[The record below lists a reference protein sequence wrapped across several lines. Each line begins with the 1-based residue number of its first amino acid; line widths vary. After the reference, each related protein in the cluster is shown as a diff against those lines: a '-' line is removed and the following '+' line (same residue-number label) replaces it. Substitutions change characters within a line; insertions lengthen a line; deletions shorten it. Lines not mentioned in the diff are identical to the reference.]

1 MVTKNRRI
9 AFVTLPRSVSA
20 RLVLQGVARFVAQH
34 PGMHLSAVGHPAFG
48 FLQDET
54 SFYGDGVIGMFR
66 EASEAE
72 PFLQRGLAVVGVGS
86 IIGKLRPWVHVN
98 DEQVGRLA
106 AEELLGGHLAAYAS
120 VSVALTPGTTKWQ
133 DGKWWVQAAGTPAA
147 SSRRHGFH
155 EALRRR
161 RLESI
166 PVDLACEP
174 FLTAS
179 TREGALTMFGARL
192 KELPRPLGIFCDS
205 DLAALLTLEACRRAG
220 LLVPRDVL
228 VVGSGND
235 ELLCGS
241 SVPTLTSVDFGGDRL
256 GWEAARLLI
265 DILDGKAST
274 DSEIRVDPVSVIR
287 RQSTARE
294 VVSPQAS
301 KVAAA
306 IAYMQRNLQLSINI
320 DAVARHLGL
329 TRRSLEMHFNKH
341 RGCSP
346 AVEFARIRMEQ
357 AKTLLADTDMTTK
370 EIAFSCGFH
379 DVKRLFRTFKRE
391 IGQTPR
397 EYRLQQQAAKR
408 NQEKK
413 G

>member
-1 MVTKNRRI
+1 MSVKTRRI

-20 RLVLQGVARFVAQH
+20 RLVLQGVARFVGQH

-48 FLQDET
+48 FLPED
-54 SFYGDGVIGMFR
+54 SDFYGDGVIGMFR

-72 PFLQRGLAVVGVGS
+72 PFLKRGLAVVGVGS
-86 IIGKLRPWVHVN
+86 IAGKFRPWVHVN
-98 DEQVGRLA
+98 DDQVGRLA
-106 AEELLGGHLAAYAS
+106 AEELLAGHLASYAS
-120 VSVALTPGTTKWQ
+120 VSVALTPGSTKWQ

-147 SSRRHGFH
+147 TSRRHGFH

-161 RLESI
+161 RLETVSI
-166 PVDLACEP
+166 DLACEP
-174 FLTAS
+174 FLAAAS
-179 TREGALTMFGARL
+179 REGAIAAFGARL
-192 KELPRPLGIFCDS
+192 KELSRPLGVFCDS
-205 DLAALLTLEACRRAG
+205 DLAALLTLEACRRVG
-220 LLVPRDVL
+220 LVVPRDVL

-235 ELLCGS
+235 ELLCNGV
-241 SVPTLTSVDFGGDRL
+241 VPTLTSVDFGGDRL

-265 DILDGKAST
+265 DILDGKST
-274 DSEIRVDPVSVIR
+274 ADSEVKVDPVGVVR
-287 RQSTARE
+287 RTSTTRE

-346 AVEFARIRMEQ
+346 AIEFARIRMER

-391 IGQTPR
+391 IGLTPR
-397 EYRLQQQAAKR
+397 EFRIQQQTLKR
-408 NQEKK
+408 DQEKK
-413 G
+413 A

>member
-1 MVTKNRRI
+1 M
-9 AFVTLPRSVSA
+9 
-20 RLVLQGVARFVAQH
+20 
-34 PGMHLSAVGHPAFG
+34 
-48 FLQDET
+48 
-54 SFYGDGVIGMFR
+54 
-66 EASEAE
+66 
-72 PFLQRGLAVVGVGS
+72 
-86 IIGKLRPWVHVN
+86 
-98 DEQVGRLA
+98 A

-120 VSVALTPGTTKWQ
+120 ISVALTPGSTKWQ

-147 SSRRHGFH
+147 MARRHGFH

-161 RLESI
+161 RLETI
-166 PVDLACEP
+166 PIDLACEP
-174 FLTAS
+174 FLAS
-179 TREGALTMFGARL
+179 SSRDAAIMAFGARL
-192 KELPRPLGIFCDS
+192 KELPRPLGVFCDS
-205 DLAALLTLEACRRAG
+205 DLAALLTLEGCRRAG
-220 LLVPRDVL
+220 LVVPRDVL

-235 ELLCGS
+235 ELLCTG

-256 GWEAARLLI
+256 GWEAARLLV
-265 DILDGKAST
+265 DILDGKATT
-274 DSEIRVDPVSVIR
+274 DSEVKVDPVSVIR

-329 TRRSLEMHFNKH
+329 TRRSLEMHFCKH

-346 AVEFARIRMEQ
+346 AIEFARIRMER
-357 AKTLLADTDMTTK
+357 AKSLLADTDMTTK

-391 IGQTPR
+391 IGLTPR
-397 EYRLQQQAAKR
+397 EFRIKQLALKR
-408 NQEKK
+408 DQEKK
-413 G
+413 A